1 MILWS
6 GKKEQQDAKKRWEE
20 ELVKDYP
27 EMVSRLG
34 LLLEAGMSLRQAWK
48 KLTDTYESKRK
59 KQRLPKRAGY
69 EEMLLTRR
77 ELEDASPHRSPNR
90 SYARLSPIPSSN
102 SLPVSYTH
110 LDVYKRQIF
119 YFSLYHL

>member
-1 MILWS
+1 MEWEK
-6 GKKEQQDAKKRWEE
+6 GTAGCKKRWEE

-59 KQRLPKRAGY
+59 EQRLPKRAGY

-77 ELEDASPHRSPNR
+77 ELEDGMGKAWHMSGLENDADWH
-90 SYARLSPIPSSN
+90 PIAG
-102 SLPVSYTH
+102 LH
-110 LDVYKRQIF
+110 LF
-119 YFSLYHL
+119 

>member
-77 ELEDASPHRSPNR
+77 ELEDGMGKAWHMSGLENDAGWH
-90 SYARLSPIPSSN
+90 PIAG
-102 SLPVSYTH
+102 LH
-110 LDVYKRQIF
+110 LF
-119 YFSLYHL
+119 